1 MTIARKLLFDEETYA
16 LKNIYTRCAFLLSDG
31 LPDMA
36 LNLNYNSIR
45 DDQNIKIAR
54 LLFRYRWNLDNLF
67 PKKLEP

>member
-1 MTIARKLLFDEETYA
+1 MTIARKLLSDEETYA

-36 LNLNYNSIR
+36 LNLNYNNIR